1 MDNGMQGKLRNIY
14 IKKRKNEGLIRGA
27 ELQNDRRTVERSS
40 FVIARFYNQ

>member
-1 MDNGMQGKLRNIY
+1 MDNGMQGKMPNIY

-40 FVIARFYNQ
+40 FLIARSYNQ